1 VADKK
6 IQNTWYVS
14 VDIPHQEKTGHY
26 SRRAQAFASETDA
39 KKFAVAKLA
48 AGLEVSA
55 GTINPF
61 VPKRVVGPLQIKQ
74 WLSEKDK

>member
-1 VADKK
+1 MADKK

-14 VDIPHQEKTGHY
+14 VNIPHQEKTGHY
-26 SRRAQAFASETDA
+26 SRRAEAFASEADA
-39 KKFAVAKLA
+39 KRFANAKIA
-48 AGLEVSA
+48 AGAEISA

-61 VPKRVVGPLQIKQ
+61 APKRVVGPSQIKQ